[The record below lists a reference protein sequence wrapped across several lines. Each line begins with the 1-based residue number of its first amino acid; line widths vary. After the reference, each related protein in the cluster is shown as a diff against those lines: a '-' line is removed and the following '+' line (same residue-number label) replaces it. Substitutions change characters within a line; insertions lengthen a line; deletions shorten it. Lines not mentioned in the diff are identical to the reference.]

1 MNPNKSIFRPWDH
14 HSNQNDER
22 IQKSSNESS
31 SIQSNN
37 YLNEKIH
44 SLPKQHIGKEEKRMK
59 HRQQQNS
66 QTTKF
71 PSTTTTTQPSSSSSS
86 LTIND
91 QYYRSMTQE
100 FFNNFLNHQQQQF
113 QYGPSFGCS
122 EYFFEQYF
130 HHYYHHHHHQQ
141 QQNSMI
147 NSGQIDSSRN
157 FQNFFENYFN
167 PVNFPIMQNYDF
179 LPKTATSSASSAS
192 TMFPVNNFDFDLIK
206 NSMTKLNCQQ
216 QQQQQPETTIT
227 STTTSTAT
235 STTANNVMKK
245 QRPKRFQ
252 CPHCQVSFSNNGQ
265 LKGHIRIHTG
275 ERPFICDHQNC
286 GKTFTRNEELTRH
299 KRIHTGLRPFSCNHC
314 NKRFGRKDHLKKH
327 VKTHQRPPQLPTSF
341 LTRPSLT
348 SSSLSMTLANFP
360 TNIVS
365 TLSMPYPWK

>member
-1 MNPNKSIFRPWDH
+1 MNPNKSIFRPWDHHHH

-71 PSTTTTTQPSSSSSS
+71 PSTTTQPSSSSSSS

-100 FFNNFLNHQQQQF
+100 FFNNFLNHQQSAQQF

-122 EYFFEQYF
+122 EYLFEQYF
-130 HHYYHHHHHQQ
+130 HHYYHHHHPQ

-167 PVNFPIMQNYDF
+167 PVNFPMIQNYDF
-179 LPKTATSSASSAS
+179 LPKTATSSAS
-192 TMFPVNNFDFDLIK
+192 TMFPANNFDLDLIK
-206 NSMTKLNCQQ
+206 NSMNKLNCH

-275 ERPFICDHQNC
+275 
-286 GKTFTRNEELTRH
+286 K
-299 KRIHTGLRPFSCNHC
+299 
-314 NKRFGRKDHLKKH
+314 
-327 VKTHQRPPQLPTSF
+327 
-341 LTRPSLT
+341 
-348 SSSLSMTLANFP
+348 
-360 TNIVS
+360 
-365 TLSMPYPWK
+365 